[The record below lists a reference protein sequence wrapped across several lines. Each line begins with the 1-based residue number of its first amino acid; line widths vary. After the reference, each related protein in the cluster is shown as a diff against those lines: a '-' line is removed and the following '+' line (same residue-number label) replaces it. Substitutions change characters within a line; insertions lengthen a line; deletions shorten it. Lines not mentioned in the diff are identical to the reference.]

1 MRTRKALLTL
11 AATLSLMSSPA
22 TNIHDGDIPSSPPP
36 LHCIAPPYLHA
47 GDTIALISPSYV
59 TPMENVYKTVR
70 VLRQWGLVPVIG
82 PHVGNTYS
90 LKYAGTVDERLSD
103 LRWALNDP
111 SIKAIICNRGGYGTL
126 HFIDK
131 LSAAELSA
139 TPKWIVGYSDITTL
153 HGMETCSGV
162 MSIHGSMS
170 SQIASSQD
178 TDATITLLRDMLT
191 GKLPRYELPN
201 HPQNLPGHARGVL
214 IGGNICTFAPMLDTW
229 TDATSHDGFILFI
242 EEVEESMHN
251 IDRLFNM
258 LLLRGAMSRC
268 RGVILGQFTDCGKE
282 FDYDSVEAML
292 RDYLKDYDIPV
303 ACGMPSGH
311 GKPNY
316 PLMMGALVDLNVQE
330 DGATIT
336 FCVEGKQQT
345 VKVADAVSKP

>member
-1 MRTRKALLTL
+1 MKMRKVLLTL
-11 AATLSLMSSPA
+11 VAMMALVSSPA
-22 TNIHDGDIPSSPPP
+22 STISDGETPPAPSP
-36 LHCIAPPYLHA
+36 LHCIAPPYLHV
-47 GDTIALISPSYV
+47 GDTIALISPAYV
-59 TPMENVYKTVR
+59 TPMDNVTKTVS
-70 VLRQWGLVPVIG
+70 VLRQWGFVPIVG
-82 PHVGNTYS
+82 PHVGTTYS

-103 LRWALNDP
+103 LRWALNNP
-111 SIKAIICNRGGYGTL
+111 SVKAIICNRGGYGTL
-126 HFIDK
+126 HFVDK
-131 LSAAELSA
+131 MSAAELLA

-178 TDATITLLRDMLT
+178 NDATITLLRDMLT
-191 GKLPRYELPN
+191 GKLPRYELPS
-201 HPQNLPGHARGVL
+201 HPCNLAGHAQGVL

-229 TDATSHDGFILFI
+229 ADATARDGFILFI

-282 FDYDSVEAML
+282 FGYDSVEAML
-292 RDYLKDYDIPV
+292 RDYLKDYGIPV

-316 PLMMGALVDLNVQE
+316 PLMMGAPVDLDVRQ

-336 FCVEGKQQT
+336 FCVEGKQNT
-345 VKVADAVSKP
+345 VKVTDSPSNN